1 MSDTRRLTFII
12 HFALTRKI
20 IFPLLDVLC
29 TITNYTIVHLPKCS
43 CQKLIILPQ
52 KSQAFPYFNATAHV
66 RRCRCKSRR
75 NFSRSYFGNTNRS
88 TNVTVHC
95 TTCISR
101 NATTEKFVTSEQ
113 RVNNT
118 ERWAGHLLQM
128 SFVIP
133 DRGPRRSLVV
143 FPPVT
148 KITEI
153 IKYRTFIHINC

>member
-1 MSDTRRLTFII
+1 MYVDVDVSPGETFRDHTLVTLTDQLMSQCIVQLT
-12 HFALTRKI
+12 
-20 IFPLLDVLC
+20 C
-29 TITNYTIVHLPKCS
+29 
-43 CQKLIILPQ
+43 
-52 KSQAFPYFNATAHV
+52 
-66 RRCRCKSRR
+66 
-75 NFSRSYFGNTNRS
+75 
-88 TNVTVHC
+88 
-95 TTCISR
+95 TCISR

-113 RVNNT
+113 SVNNT

-153 IKYRTFIHINC
+153 IKYRTFIHINS